1 MILVGT
7 DKQLWDWNLMWHKQ
21 VDTEVKNEVAYQKKK
36 KKNECVK
43 SWKSEIEL
51 FSFSLETAP

>member
-21 VDTEVKNEVAYQKKK
+21 VDNEVKNEVAYQKKK
-36 KKNECVK
+36 KKKKWMCKIIKEQN
-43 SWKSEIEL
+43 WAL
-51 FSFSLETAP
+51 

>member
-36 KKNECVK
+36 KKKNECVK
-43 SWKSEIEL
+43 S
-51 FSFSLETAP
+51 